1 MEEEEEE
8 EKEVEEEVEEV
19 EEMKRERIEMEEE
32 KEEEEEE
39 ESAWC
44 RRLDENT
51 NVMLQK
57 LQETTVAAQ
66 LEEVTDMEKRAE
78 EVREKA
84 ASAYIQKNIVLPDNP
99 ATTKVRMCNLCRKNF
114 KTDEFV
120 AKHIM
125 NKHKDLLYAQQNKM
139 VLFEVVRSEF
149 LKSPSERLPTI
160 IPKKQSL

>member
-1 MEEEEEE
+1 
-8 EKEVEEEVEEV
+8 
-19 EEMKRERIEMEEE
+19 MEEE

-39 ESAWC
+39 ENAWC
-44 RRLDENT
+44 RRLDKNT
-51 NVMLQK
+51 NAMLQK

-84 ASAYIQKNIVLPDNP
+84 ASAYIQKNIVLSDKA
-99 ATTKVRMCNLCRKNF
+99 ATTEMRKCNLCHKNF
-114 KTDEFV
+114 KTGEFV

-125 NKHKDLLYAQQNKM
+125 NKHKDLVHAQQNKS